1 LAAPSDEG
9 TASREDETVT
19 GSPAHMS
26 VPLVEMRLIS
36 RAFGGVAALQNVD
49 LAVYR
54 NEVVAL
60 LGDNGA
66 GKSTLIKILAGALA
80 PDTGEILFEGR
91 QVSITGPRNAKDL
104 GIETIYQDLALC
116 DNLDVPTNVFLG
128 RELMRPILGRLLS
141 IFDRRRMAGAT
152 RELLTRLRIEL
163 GSLQTQVRI
172 LSGGQRQSIAIAKS
186 VYFNAKLII
195 MDEPTAALGMRQT
208 EKVLGLV
215 RELKQAGLAII
226 YISHILEDVF
236 RVADRLIVLKNG
248 RKIGERLTSETNRD
262 EVVRMMIT
270 GVDAAEA
277 A

>member
-1 LAAPSDEG
+1 MTQSRDPS
-9 TASREDETVT
+9 A
-19 GSPAHMS
+19 
-26 VPLVEMRLIS
+26 VPLVEMRGIS

-80 PDTGEILFEGR
+80 ADTGETLLDGR
-91 QVSITGPRNAKDL
+91 NVSIDSPRDAKDL
-104 GIETIYQDLALC
+104 GIETVYQDLALC
-116 DNLDVPTNVFLG
+116 DNLDVPTNLFLG
-128 RELMRPILGRLLS
+128 RELMRPILGPLLQ
-141 IFDRRRMAGAT
+141 IFDRRRMAGET
-152 RELLTRLRIEL
+152 RDLLGRLKIEL
-163 GSLQTQVRI
+163 GSLQTPVRS

-195 MDEPTAALGMRQT
+195 MDEPTAALGVRQT
-208 EKVLGLV
+208 EKVLSLV
-215 RELKQAGLAII
+215 RELRQSGLAIV

-236 RVADRLIVLKNG
+236 RVADRMVVLKNG
-248 RKIGERLTSETNRD
+248 RKVGERLTARTDRD
-262 EVVRMMIT
+262 EIVRMMIT
-270 GVDAAEA
+270 GVDAPAEA

>member
-1 LAAPSDEG
+1 MPQ
-9 TASREDETVT
+9 
-19 GSPAHMS
+19 SPDATP
-26 VPLVEMRLIS
+26 PLVEMRGIS

-49 LAVYR
+49 LAVNR

-80 PDTGEILFEGR
+80 ADTGDILLDGR
-91 QVSITGPRNAKDL
+91 AASIASPRDAKDL
-104 GIETIYQDLALC
+104 GIETVYQDLALC
-116 DNLDVPTNVFLG
+116 DNLDVPTNLFLG
-128 RELMRPILGRLLS
+128 RELMRPVLGPLLS
-141 IFDRRRMAGAT
+141 IFDRRRMARET
-152 RELLTRLRIEL
+152 RDLLGRLKIEL
-163 GSLQTQVRI
+163 GSLQTPVRS

-195 MDEPTAALGMRQT
+195 MDEPTAALGVRQT
-208 EKVLGLV
+208 EKVLALV
-215 RELKQAGLAII
+215 RELKQSGLAIV

-236 RVADRLIVLKNG
+236 RVADRMIVLKNG
-248 RKIGERLTSETNRD
+248 RKVGERLTAGTSRD
-262 EVVRMMIT
+262 EIVRMMIT

>member
-1 LAAPSDEG
+1 VTRSRDQAA
-9 TASREDETVT
+9 
-19 GSPAHMS
+19 
-26 VPLVEMRLIS
+26 VPLVEMRGIS

-66 GKSTLIKILAGALA
+66 GKSTLIKILAGALSA
-80 PDTGEILFEGR
+80 DTGETLLDGKP
-91 QVSITGPRNAKDL
+91 VSIDSPRDAKDL
-104 GIETIYQDLALC
+104 GIETVYQDLALC
-116 DNLDVPTNVFLG
+116 DNLDVPTNLFLG
-128 RELMRPILGRLLS
+128 RELMRPILGPFLR
-141 IFDRRRMAGAT
+141 IFDRRRMAGET
-152 RELLTRLRIEL
+152 RDLLGRLKIEL
-163 GSLQTQVRI
+163 GSLQTPVRS

-195 MDEPTAALGMRQT
+195 MDEPTAALGVRQT
-208 EKVLGLV
+208 EKVLSLV
-215 RELKQAGLAII
+215 RELKQSGLAIV

-236 RVADRLIVLKNG
+236 RVADRMIVLKNG
-248 RKIGERLTSETNRD
+248 RKIGERLTARTNRD
-262 EVVRMMIT
+262 EIVRMMIT

>member
-1 LAAPSDEG
+1 
-9 TASREDETVT
+9 
-19 GSPAHMS
+19 MS

-80 PDTGEILFEGR
+80 PDTGEILFEGER
-91 QVSITGPRNAKDL
+91 VSIVGPRDAKNL

-128 RELMRPILGRLLS
+128 RELMRPILGPLLS

-152 RELLTRLRIEL
+152 RELISRLKIEL
-163 GSLQTQVRI
+163 GSLQTQVHS

-195 MDEPTAALGMRQT
+195 MDEPTAALGVRQT

-226 YISHILEDVF
+226 YISHILEDVL
-236 RVADRLIVLKNG
+236 RVADRMIVLKNG
-248 RKIGERLTSETNRD
+248 RKIGERLTNQTNRD
-262 EVVRMMIT
+262 EIVRMMIT